1 MTLTGFEHTGKIL
14 RKKARL
20 EARAIRGRRPD
31 QVEVYSQSNRKSSLK
46 ASMVT
51 GGDLDDTEDSE
62 DSQLKQ
68 NDDVE

>member
-14 RKKARL
+14 RKK
-20 EARAIRGRRPD
+20 ARAIRGRRPD